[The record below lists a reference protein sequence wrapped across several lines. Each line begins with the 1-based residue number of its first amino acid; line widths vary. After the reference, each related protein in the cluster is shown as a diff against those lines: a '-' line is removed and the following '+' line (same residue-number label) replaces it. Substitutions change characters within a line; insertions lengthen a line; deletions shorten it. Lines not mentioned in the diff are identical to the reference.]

1 MMSAFDPITQER
13 VYRALKADYLA
24 GHFSAGARLDIQ
36 MLADR
41 YRSSKTPVRE
51 AACRLLGEG
60 LIDPH
65 PDGGFRVALDEP
77 DDLIELYAW
86 NMHLVLSL
94 IRGTRESILRQ
105 ILDRFA
111 GAAAGSTPVELASLT
126 GAIFLAFAE
135 SSGNSRAVA
144 NIQGLNGRLL
154 YPRIAEIRDVRQA
167 GRELRTLTNSRVAG
181 VQKNIRRRI
190 ETYHARRIC
199 HQREIKEGAGYLGAK
214 IKT

>member
-1 MMSAFDPITQER
+1 MMMSAFDPITQER

-24 GHFSAGARLDIQ
+24 GHFSAGAKLDIQ
-36 MLADR
+36 VLADR
-41 YRSSKTPVRE
+41 YRSSKTPARE

-60 LIDPH
+60 LIEPH
-65 PDGGFRVALDEP
+65 PDGGFRIALDEP

-94 IRGTRESILRQ
+94 IHGARESVLRQ

-111 GAAAGSTPVELASLT
+111 GAALGSTPAELATQT

-135 SSGNSRAVA
+135 STGNSRAVA
-144 NIQGLNGRLL
+144 SIMGLNGRLL
-154 YPRIAEIRDVRQA
+154 YARIAEIRDVREA
-167 GRELRTLTNSRVAG
+167 GRELRTLTNSGVAG

-190 ETYHARRIC
+190 ETYHERRIR
-199 HQREIKEGAGYLGAK
+199 HQKAIKSSIEHQDGDN
-214 IKT
+214 